1 MENKQKNR
9 EWVKTAVIIFLV
21 IMLVLT
27 FFSNTIQN
35 YTLTEVS
42 TEQVKAGT
50 IAERVRCTG
59 KVISM
64 GNTEVK
70 AEGTRTIAGVKVKIG
85 QEVNEGDILF
95 VMGSA
100 ATDEVETATDAR
112 DTAYYAYKKAQVS
125 YPADS
130 SGSAYNAAYQAYLRA
145 LDAEQNAWAMYSA
158 VAAYESNPEYQAAL
172 AEYTFAEQQE
182 VSSKAALAEHQAT
195 LEVMKNSAE
204 QYYYVK
210 YAEFEAAPAEE
221 KEYLLAEVNKAYA
234 DFNLATADYNAS
246 FYAGDPYYDA
256 VTSAQSTK
264 NTLKAKLDSFKSDV
278 TPYKERYDAAASAL
292 KSAESALSS
301 AQSSYASSQASLGT
315 QYATAAINEEE
326 AENTLNKKQAKLDYL
341 TGEGVDVNIY
351 APVSG
356 KIQSIGKSAGS
367 KVVKDDVLCVIEVP
381 DQGYTMEASVTAEQ
395 AKRLKVGDESVKSM
409 YGGDSVDGTIIS
421 IRPDPKDPQNK
432 RIIEFDLTGK
442 TDNLENGKEITLTV
456 GQKSVSYDLVVPK
469 SAILSD
475 TNGKFV
481 LKIESK
487 SSALGNRY
495 FARRVDVQEIASD
508 DSSCAVTGDL
518 QQNSDHVITN
528 SSAPVK
534 AGNQIRLSDAS

>member
-125 YPADS
+125 YPAGPS
-130 SGSAYNAAYQAYLRA
+130 TANMNSAYQRYLSAYDEEQIAYAAYV
-145 LDAEQNAWAMYSA
+145 E
-158 VAAYESNPEYQAAL
+158 AAL
-172 AEYTFAEQQE
+172 QDEQVKQAKEGLTNAEINY
-182 VSSKAALAEHQAT
+182 
-195 LEVMKNSAE
+195 
-204 QYYYVK
+204 
-210 YAEFEAAPAEE
+210 
-221 KEYLLAEVNKAYA
+221 
-234 DFNLATADYNAS
+234 
-246 FYAGDPYYDA
+246 
-256 VTSAQSTK
+256 TSAQNFGNDYRQQMNAEYILEAAKEEPNPELLEYYLKEATTITDQETMTK
-264 NTLKAKLDSFKSDV
+264 FSYEQALALYNSLLAYNNSAVLKTQYEAAKTKR
-278 TPYKERYDAAASAL
+278 E
-292 KSAESALSS
+292 SAESTYLSAVESYNTSLSS
-301 AQSSYASSQASLGT
+301 GGN

>member
-100 ATDEVETATDAR
+100 ATDEVETAINTR
-112 DTAYYAYKKAQVS
+112 DDAYYAYKKAQVS
-125 YPADS
+125 YPTDTSA
-130 SGSAYNAAYQAYLRA
+130 SGYYSMLSASQAYDAALSALDNAAVALAQAGVGSEDVQRAQSKINEAQFSLEQATKNAEINRDLLLSEYLSYQALA
-145 LDAEQNAWAMYSA
+145 D
-158 VAAYESNPEYQAAL
+158 QAA
-172 AEYTFAEQQE
+172 E
-182 VSSKAALAEHQAT
+182 
-195 LEVMKNSAE
+195 
-204 QYYYVK
+204 K
-210 YAEFEAAPAEE
+210 YAEDPTEENLSKYQEALDICVIAQNTYLSSLDTTMEE
-221 KEYLLAEVNKAYA
+221 KTAMSVLDNAQKAYDA
-234 DFNLATADYNAS
+234 LMKRYSAA
-246 FYAGDPYYDA
+246 YDA
-256 VTSAQSTK
+256 YEKAQSAV
-264 NTLKAKLDSFKSDV
+264 NT
-278 TPYKERYDAAASAL
+278 
-292 KSAESALSS
+292 
-301 AQSSYASSQASLGT
+301 AQSSYLTAMASYNSSLASSGSSYASH
-315 QYATAAINEEE
+315 AIDEE
-326 AENTLNKKQAKLDYL
+326 AAENKYNKAQAKLDYL

-356 KIQSIGKSAGS
+356 KIQSIGKSAGA
-367 KVVKDDVLCVIEVP
+367 KVVKDDILCVIEVP

-432 RIIEFDLTGK
+432 RIIEFNLSGN